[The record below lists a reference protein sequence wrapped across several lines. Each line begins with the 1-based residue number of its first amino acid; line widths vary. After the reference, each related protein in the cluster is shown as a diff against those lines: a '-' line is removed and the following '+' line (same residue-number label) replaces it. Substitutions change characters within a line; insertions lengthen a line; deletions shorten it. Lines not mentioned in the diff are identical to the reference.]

1 MYNTPLYTS
10 LIIDQN
16 FSFVYSYGFKD
27 GELETPQL
35 IIDSYVPKQNLTL
48 EYKEK
53 FLTCYLC

>member
-1 MYNTPLYTS
+1 MSNIPLYTS
-10 LIIDQN
+10 WIIDRK

-27 GELETPQL
+27 GEIEIPQL
-35 IIDSYVPKQNLTL
+35 IMDSYVPRLNLTP